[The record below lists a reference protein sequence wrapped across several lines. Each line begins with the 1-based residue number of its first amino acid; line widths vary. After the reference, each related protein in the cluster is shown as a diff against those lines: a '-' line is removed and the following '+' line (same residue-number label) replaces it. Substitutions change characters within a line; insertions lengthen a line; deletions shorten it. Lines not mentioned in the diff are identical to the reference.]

1 MVHVKALTWH
11 DRLALMLERLPD
23 ERLFLLR
30 DIVDA
35 LAERRRRALSV
46 AYPDLE
52 SALAQCIPEPPPF
65 RR

>member
-1 MVHVKALTWH
+1 MHVKALTWH
-11 DRLALMLERLPD
+11 DRLALILERLPD

-30 DIVDA
+30 DVIDA
-35 LAERRRRALSV
+35 LAERRRRALAL

-52 SALAQCIPEPPPF
+52 SALADCIPTPAPF